1 MIDTELHVQ
10 ASLWKHGRSHDTDLA
25 VLVMEGEAPDRTNGG
40 GALVEDA
47 LFRVALARGLALA
60 TDLDHL
66 DLRPV
71 PGWRVVIDEAGAVT
85 LEWPQ
90 PHPLLSA
97 APVDLPPGWVAAA
110 TEPRMVVVLAGYG
123 LGLSGPVSDLLA
135 ARLARAAYTGDLA
148 AGAINLSQSLDSSL
162 ESR

>member
-1 MIDTELHVQ
+1 MIGTELHVQ
-10 ASLWKHGRSHDTDLA
+10 ASLWKHRRTRDTDLA

-40 GALVEDA
+40 APVEDA
-47 LFRVALARGLALA
+47 LFRVALAQGLGLA

-85 LEWPQ
+85 VEWPQ
-90 PHPLLSA
+90 PHPLLYA
-97 APVDLPPGWVAAA
+97 APVDLPPGWVEAA
-110 TEPRMVVVLAGYG
+110 TEPRLVIVLAGYG
-123 LGLSGPVSDLLA
+123 LGLSLPGSDLLA
-135 ARLARAAYTGDLA
+135 ARLAKAAYAGDLA
-148 AGAINLSQSLDSSL
+148 GGAINLSQSLDSSL